1 MKKYHFILLLVLGLL
16 LVPISAT
23 ACGKGS
29 DMSCCK
35 KEVSATKKEK
45 NSCCKKEV
53 SSTKK
58 EKKSCCDSDSSKEK
72 DHKSCK
78 GKCGHAACGCSSS
91 CSASSVSFLSEINL
105 KNNMINYSFI
115 EKVKFLYTTPSIS
128 DGFYSIWLIP
138 KIS

>member
-1 MKKYHFILLLVLGLL
+1 MFLAMKKIHIILLVLLGLFL
-16 LVPISAT
+16 MPGSAI

-29 DMSCCK
+29 EKSCCK
-35 KEVSATKKEK
+35 KEI
-45 NSCCKKEV
+45 

-58 EKKSCCDSDSSKEK
+58 EKESCCDSDSSKEK
-72 DHKSCK
+72 DHKGCK
-78 GKCGHAACGCSSS
+78 GNCGNSKCGCSST
-91 CSASSVSFLSEINL
+91 CPTSSVSFLSEINL
-105 KNNMINYSFI
+105 KNNMFSYSSI